1 MIQHLPAEAPT
12 VYRVTVLDL
21 KRGRVYPVFGPYK
34 SPPERMPGIRLQQVI
49 SPNADQLYTLYSSAR
64 PGYAPHHAPVPNDAT
79 VSFVHVLSL
88 QEGWAH
94 CVGLPEE
101 LWDRP
106 ASEQAMATS
115 PNGRLL
121 YIVDATLGLV
131 TVMDT
136 ASLEIRTAPIDLAV
150 PGVRH
155 TSAVVSA
162 DGSALFVG
170 DVGRALG
177 GHEDRHGHLRGP
189 PHVGD
194 RRRVRA
200 RALGRRGAPVRRVRR
215 PGRGHGRDERL
226 RAGRR
231 RGREPRPDRTGER
244 GPGVLRLGAAPSRR
258 VVQDGRMRL
267 PVMPPVAPMLAKSVK
282 EIPEGP
288 FAYEPKWDGFR
299 SIVFRDGDEVE
310 IGSRN
315 ERPMTRY
322 FPEVVEAIKAEPAR
336 ARASSTARSWSP
348 TPSCTGSSSR
358 RSSSGSTPPT
368 AASGCWP
375 RPRRR
380 TFIAFD
386 LLALGDDDLTRR
398 PFAERRAALEA
409 GAGGREPAD
418 PRHAGHEGRGGRAS
432 GGSRSSRAPG
442 STGWSPSRS
451 RGPTS
456 RTSG

>member
-1 MIQHLPAEAPT
+1 MLRKLPRKLMLALSVAALAVAACTQGAPDDAANRPVPRETLLLSTQAGPLVVQIPSGSVLFDRPGTVASLGGSWLLSATPSAGSTLLETVDGADAEPASDVRLDGTLDVRVVSESGAAVALTDPLPDGWDPEVPLPRSRTPIVVADPTGAEQPRTYDLRGNFEPEAFSTDDRQLFMIQHLPAEAPT

-34 SPPERMPGIRLQQVI
+34 TPPERMPGIRLQQII

-170 DVGRALG
+170 TSGEHSGVTKIDTDTFEVLRTWETDDVSGLG
-177 GHEDRHGHLRGP
+177 LSADG
-189 PHVGD
+189 
-194 RRRVRA
+194 
-200 RALGRRGAPVRRVRR
+200 
-215 PGRGHGRDERL
+215 ERL
-226 RAGRR
+226 YVAFD
-231 RGREPRPDRTGER
+231 DRVE
-244 GPGVLRLGAAPSRR
+244 
-258 VVQDGRMRL
+258 
-267 PVMPPVAPMLAKSVK
+267 VMDA
-282 EIPEGP
+282 
-288 FAYEPKWDGFR
+288 
-299 SIVFRDGDEVE
+299 
-310 IGSRN
+310 
-315 ERPMTRY
+315 T
-322 FPEVVEAIKAEPAR
+322 
-336 ARASSTARSWSP
+336 
-348 TPSCTGSSSR
+348 TGSELA
-358 RSSSGSTPPT
+358 GV
-368 AASGCWP
+368 AVASP
-375 RPRRR
+375 APIERVSV
-380 TFIAFD
+380 A
-386 LLALGDDDLTRR
+386 LA
-398 PFAERRAALEA
+398 
-409 GAGGREPAD
+409 
-418 PRHAGHEGRGGRAS
+418 S
-432 GGSRSSRAPG
+432 
-442 STGWSPSRS
+442 
-451 RGPTS
+451 
-456 RTSG
+456 